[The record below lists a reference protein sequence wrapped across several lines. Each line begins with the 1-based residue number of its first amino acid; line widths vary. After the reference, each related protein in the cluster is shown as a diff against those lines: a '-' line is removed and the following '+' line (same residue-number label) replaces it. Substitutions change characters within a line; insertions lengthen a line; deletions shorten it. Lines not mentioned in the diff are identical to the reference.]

1 MTAILESKKYKK
13 PYSDRISKYGFKQI
27 YLIIYFKFYG
37 GVGGTLHAFS
47 FLNKYTFHLNHLI

>member
-1 MTAILESKKYKK
+1 MLESKKYKK